1 MYIKKNFF
9 KIVSFI
15 IICLSTLI
23 LVTIPTTSAESKIFK
38 ISDIEISEPFNTNFN
53 KEKVINKGFTVAFK
67 ELTSSIISTK
77 DNLKIKST
85 KLDEINYLI
94 ESFEINNES
103 FLGKKYIANFNVN
116 FNKKKTLNFFEKKNI
131 FPSLKK
137 NKDFL
142 TILIFIDND
151 KNQIFLYEKNPFYKN
166 WNSIN
171 EKYFLINY
179 LLIDEDLED
188 IKLINDNKENI
199 ENYKF
204 DEIIKKY
211 DLNDYIVSIIFK
223 NKKELRILSKFF
235 FNKKLKIINHIYND
249 IDLGNQNTLNSLIFK
264 TKVNLEDL
272 WKSNNLINTSLK
284 LPINLKLNSKDT
296 LKIVS
301 LEREMDKI
309 DLIYDYYVTSISN
322 KNLNFKIIFNGSPK
336 QFLNIMS
343 ERNIKID
350 IENETWK
357 VK

>member
-1 MYIKKNFF
+1 MYTKKIFF
-9 KIVSFI
+9 KIVSFV
-15 IICLSTLI
+15 IICFSTLI
-23 LVTIPTTSAESKIFK
+23 MVVIPTTSVESKIFK
-38 ISDIEISEPFNTNFN
+38 ISDIEISEPFNLNFN
-53 KEKVINKGFTVAFK
+53 KEEVINKGFLKAFK
-67 ELTSSIISTK
+67 ELTSSIITSK
-77 DNLKIKST
+77 DKPKIKST
-85 KLDEINYLI
+85 KLNEIKFLI

-103 FLGKKYIANFNVN
+103 FLEKQYIANFNVN

-151 KNQIFLYEKNPFYKN
+151 KNEIFLYEKNPFYKN

-179 LLIDEDLED
+179 ILIDQDLED
-188 IKLINDNKENI
+188 IKIINDNKENL
-199 ENYKF
+199 ETYQFN
-204 DEIIKKY
+204 EIIKKY
-211 DLNDYIVSIIFK
+211 DLDDYIISIIFK
-223 NKKELRILSKFF
+223 NKKKLRILSKFF
-235 FNKKLKIINHIYND
+235 FDKKLKIINHIYED
-249 IDLGNQNTLNSLIFK
+249 IDLRDQNKLNDLIFK

-272 WKSNNLINTSLK
+272 WKSNNLINTSIK

-296 LKIVS
+296 LKIVN

>member
-1 MYIKKNFF
+1 MYTKKKFF

-15 IICLSTLI
+15 IICLSTFI
-23 LVTIPTTSAESKIFK
+23 LATIPTTIVESKIFK
-38 ISDIEISEPFNTNFN
+38 ISDIEISEPFDAKFN
-53 KEKVINKGFTVAFK
+53 KEKVINEGFSAAFK
-67 ELTSSIISTK
+67 ELTSSIITTK
-77 DNLKIKST
+77 DKPKIKYT
-85 KLDEINYLI
+85 KLDEIKYLI

-103 FLGKKYIANFNVN
+103 FLGKKYIVNFNVN
-116 FNKKKTLNFFEKKNI
+116 FNKKRTLNFFEKKNI

-151 KNQIFLYEKNPFYKN
+151 KNQIYLYEKNPFYEN
-166 WNSIN
+166 WNSIK

-179 LLIDEDLED
+179 VLIDEDLD
-188 IKLINDNKENI
+188 NIKLINDNKENI
-199 ENYKF
+199 ENYQF

-211 DLNDYIVSIIFK
+211 DLDDYIISIIFK
-223 NKKELRILSKFF
+223 NEKKLRILSKFF
-235 FNKKLKIINHIYND
+235 FDKKLKIINHFYD
-249 IDLGNQNTLNSLIFK
+249 DVDLSNQNKLNSLIFQ

-284 LPINLKLNSKDT
+284 LPINLQLNSKDT
-296 LKIVS
+296 QKIVN

-309 DLIYDYYVTSISN
+309 DLIYDYYVTRISN

-350 IENETWK
+350 IENEIWK

>member
-1 MYIKKNFF
+1 MYTKKKIF

-23 LVTIPTTSAESKIFK
+23 WIIIPTTIVESKIFK
-38 ISDIEISEPFNTNFN
+38 ISDIEIAEPFDAKFN
-53 KEKVINKGFTVAFK
+53 KEKVINKGFSAAFK
-67 ELTSSIISTK
+67 ELTSSIITTK
-77 DNLKIKST
+77 DKPKIKST
-85 KLDEINYLI
+85 KLDEIKYLI

-103 FLGKKYIANFNVN
+103 FLEKKYIANFNVN
-116 FNKKKTLNFFEKKNI
+116 FNKKRTLNFFEKKNI

-151 KNQIFLYEKNPFYKN
+151 KNQFFLYEKNPFYEN

-179 LLIDEDLED
+179 VLIDEDLD
-188 IKLINDNKENI
+188 NIKLINENKENI
-199 ENYKF
+199 ENYQF

-211 DLNDYIVSIIFK
+211 DLDDYIISIIFK
-223 NKKELRILSKFF
+223 NEKKLRILSKFF
-235 FNKKLKIINHIYND
+235 FDKKLKIINHVYND
-249 IDLGNQNTLNSLIFK
+249 VDLDNQNKLKSLIFQ
-264 TKVNLEDL
+264 TKVNHEDL

-284 LPINLKLNSKDT
+284 LPINLQLDSKDT
-296 LKIVS
+296 LKIVN
-301 LEREMDKI
+301 LEKEMDKV

-322 KNLNFKIIFNGSPK
+322 KNLNFKVIFNGSPK

-350 IENETWK
+350 IENEIWK

>member
-1 MYIKKNFF
+1 MYTKKIFF
-9 KIVSFI
+9 KIVSFV

-23 LVTIPTTSAESKIFK
+23 VVAIPTTSVECKIFK
-38 ISDIEISEPFNTNFN
+38 ISDIEISEPFNVNFN
-53 KEKVINKGFTVAFK
+53 KEKVINKGFLKAFK
-67 ELTSSIISTK
+67 ELTSSIITTK
-77 DNLKIKST
+77 DKPKIKST
-85 KLDEINYLI
+85 KLNEIKFLI

-103 FLGKKYIANFNVN
+103 FLEKQYIANFNVN

-151 KNQIFLYEKNPFYKN
+151 KNEIFLYEKNPFYKN

-179 LLIDEDLED
+179 ILIDQDLED
-188 IKLINDNKENI
+188 IKIINDNKENL
-199 ENYKF
+199 EAYKF
-204 DEIIKKY
+204 NEIIKKY
-211 DLNDYIVSIIFK
+211 DLDDYIISIIFK
-223 NKKELRILSKFF
+223 NKNKLRILSKFF
-235 FNKKLKIINHIYND
+235 FDKKLKIINHIYED
-249 IDLGNQNTLNSLIFK
+249 IDLRDQNKLNDLIFK

-272 WKSNNLINTSLK
+272 WKSNNLINTSIK

-296 LKIVS
+296 LKIVN

-343 ERNIKID
+343 ERNIKIE

>member
-1 MYIKKNFF
+1 MYTKKKIF
-9 KIVSFI
+9 KIVSFA

-23 LVTIPTTSAESKIFK
+23 LVTIPTTIVESKIFK
-38 ISDIEISEPFNTNFN
+38 ISDIEISEPFDANFN
-53 KEKVINKGFTVAFK
+53 KEKVINKGFSAAFK
-67 ELTSSIISTK
+67 ELTSSIIATK
-77 DNLKIKST
+77 DKPKIKST
-85 KLDEINYLI
+85 KLDEIKYLI

-103 FLGKKYIANFNVN
+103 FLEKKYIANFNVN
-116 FNKKKTLNFFEKKNI
+116 FNKRRTLNFFEKKNI

-179 LLIDEDLED
+179 VLIDEELDN
-188 IKLINDNKENI
+188 IKLINENKENI
-199 ENYKF
+199 ENYQF

-211 DLNDYIVSIIFK
+211 DLKDYIISIIFK
-223 NKKELRILSKFF
+223 NEKKLRILSKFF
-235 FNKKLKIINHIYND
+235 FDRKLKIINHVYTD
-249 IDLGNQNTLNSLIFK
+249 VDLNNQNKLNSLIFQ
-264 TKVNLEDL
+264 TKLNLEDL

-284 LPINLKLNSKDT
+284 LPINLQLDSKDT
-296 LKIVS
+296 LKIVN
-301 LEREMDKI
+301 LERELDKI
-309 DLIYDYYVTSISN
+309 DLIYDYYVTKISN

-350 IENETWK
+350 IENEIWK

>member
-1 MYIKKNFF
+1 MYTKKKNF
-9 KIVSFI
+9 KIVSFV

-23 LVTIPTTSAESKIFK
+23 LAAILTTSAESKIFK
-38 ISDIEISEPFNTNFN
+38 ISDIQISEPYNANFN
-53 KEKVINKGFTVAFK
+53 KDKVINKGFSAAFK
-67 ELTSSIISTK
+67 ELTLSIITTK
-77 DNLKIKST
+77 DQFKIKST
-85 KLDEINYLI
+85 KLDEIKYLI

-103 FLGKKYIANFNVN
+103 FLEKKYIANFNVN
-116 FNKKKTLNFFEKKNI
+116 FNKKRTLNFFEKKNI

-151 KNQIFLYEKNPFYKN
+151 KNQIYLYEKNPFYQN

-179 LLIDEDLED
+179 ILIDEDLED
-188 IKLINDNKENI
+188 IRLINDNKENL
-199 ENYKF
+199 ENYQF

-211 DLNDYIVSIIFK
+211 DLDDYIISIIFK

-235 FNKKLKIINHIYND
+235 FDKKLKIINHIYED
-249 IDLGNQNTLNSLIFK
+249 VDLSDQNKLSDLIFK
-264 TKVNLEDL
+264 TKLNLEDL

-284 LPINLKLNSKDT
+284 LPINLQLNSKDT
-296 LKIVS
+296 QKIVN
-301 LEREMDKI
+301 LEREMDEI
-309 DLIYDYYVTSISN
+309 DLIYDYYITSISN

-336 QFLNIMS
+336 QFLSIMN

-350 IENETWK
+350 IENESWK

>member
-1 MYIKKNFF
+1 MYTKKIFF

-23 LVTIPTTSAESKIFK
+23 VVTIPTTSVESKIFK
-38 ISDIEISEPFNTNFN
+38 ISDIEISEPFNANFD
-53 KEKVINKGFTVAFK
+53 KEKVINKGFLKAFK
-67 ELTSSIISTK
+67 ELTSSIIITK
-77 DNLKIKST
+77 DKPKIKST
-85 KLDEINYLI
+85 KLNEIKYLI

-103 FLGKKYIANFNVN
+103 FLEKKYIANFNVN

-151 KNQIFLYEKNPFYKN
+151 KNEIFLYEKNPFYKN

-179 LLIDEDLED
+179 ILIDQDLED
-188 IKLINDNKENI
+188 IKIINDNKENL
-199 ENYKF
+199 ETYQFN
-204 DEIIKKY
+204 EIIKKY
-211 DLNDYIVSIIFK
+211 DLDDYIISIIFK
-223 NKKELRILSKFF
+223 NKNKLRILSKFF
-235 FNKKLKIINHIYND
+235 FDKKLKIINHVYEDINLRDQNKLND
-249 IDLGNQNTLNSLIFK
+249 LIFK

-272 WKSNNLINTSLK
+272 WKSNNLINTSIK
-284 LPINLKLNSKDT
+284 LPINLKLNSKET
-296 LKIVS
+296 LKIVN

-322 KNLNFKIIFNGSPK
+322 KDLNFKIIFNGSPK
-336 QFLNIMS
+336 QFLNIMR

-350 IENETWK
+350 IENETWI

>member
-1 MYIKKNFF
+1 MYTKKKFF
-9 KIVSFI
+9 KIVSTVF
-15 IICLSTLI
+15 ICLSTSI
-23 LVTIPTTSAESKIFK
+23 LVTIPTTIAESKIFK
-38 ISDIEISEPFNTNFN
+38 ITDIEVSEPFDTNFN
-53 KEKVINKGFTVAFK
+53 KEKVINKGFSAAFK
-67 ELTSSIISTK
+67 ELTSSIITTK
-77 DNLKIKST
+77 DKPKIEST
-85 KLDEINYLI
+85 KLDEIKYLI

-103 FLGKKYIANFNVN
+103 FLEKKYIANFNVN
-116 FNKKKTLNFFEKKNI
+116 FNKKRTLNFFEKKNI

-151 KNQIFLYEKNPFYKN
+151 NNQTFLYEKNPFYKN

-179 LLIDEDLED
+179 VLIDEDLD
-188 IKLINDNKENI
+188 SIKLINENKENI
-199 ENYKF
+199 ENYQF

-211 DLNDYIVSIIFK
+211 DLNDYIISIFFK
-223 NKKELRILSKFF
+223 NRKKLRILSKFF
-235 FNKKLKIINHIYND
+235 FDKKLKIINNVYND
-249 IDLGNQNTLNSLIFK
+249 VDLSNQSKLNSLIFQ

-284 LPINLKLNSKDT
+284 LPINLQLDSKDT
-296 LKIVS
+296 LKIVN
-301 LEREMDKI
+301 LEKEMDKI

-350 IENETWK
+350 IENEIWK

>member
-1 MYIKKNFF
+1 MYTKKKNF
-9 KIVSFI
+9 KIVSFV

-23 LVTIPTTSAESKIFK
+23 LTAILTTSAESKIFK
-38 ISDIEISEPFNTNFN
+38 ISDIEISEPYNANFN
-53 KEKVINKGFTVAFK
+53 KDKVINKGFSAAFK
-67 ELTSSIISTK
+67 ELTLSIITTK
-77 DNLKIKST
+77 DQFKIKST
-85 KLDEINYLI
+85 KLDEIKYLI

-103 FLGKKYIANFNVN
+103 FLEKKYIANFNVN
-116 FNKKKTLNFFEKKNI
+116 FNKKRTLNFFEKKNI

-151 KNQIFLYEKNPFYKN
+151 KNQIYLYEKNPFYQN

-179 LLIDEDLED
+179 ILIDEDLED
-188 IKLINDNKENI
+188 IRLINDNKENL
-199 ENYKF
+199 ENYQF

-211 DLNDYIVSIIFK
+211 DLDDYIISIIFK

-235 FNKKLKIINHIYND
+235 FDKKLKIINHIYDD
-249 IDLGNQNTLNSLIFK
+249 IDLGDQNKLRDLIFK
-264 TKVNLEDL
+264 TKLNLEDL

-284 LPINLKLNSKDT
+284 LPINLQLNSKDT
-296 LKIVS
+296 QKIVN
-301 LEREMDKI
+301 LEREMDEI
-309 DLIYDYYVTSISN
+309 DLIYDYYITNISN

-336 QFLNIMS
+336 QFLSIMN

-350 IENETWK
+350 IENESWK

>member
-1 MYIKKNFF
+1 MYTKKIFF
-9 KIVSFI
+9 KIVSFV

-23 LVTIPTTSAESKIFK
+23 VVAIPTTSVECKIFK
-38 ISDIEISEPFNTNFN
+38 ISDIEISEPFNVNFN
-53 KEKVINKGFTVAFK
+53 KEKVINKGFLKAFK
-67 ELTSSIISTK
+67 ELTSSIITTK
-77 DNLKIKST
+77 DKPKIKST
-85 KLDEINYLI
+85 KLNEIKFLI

-103 FLGKKYIANFNVN
+103 FLEKQYIANFNVN
-116 FNKKKTLNFFEKKNI
+116 FNKKKTLNFFKKKNI

-151 KNQIFLYEKNPFYKN
+151 KNEIFLYEKNPFYKN

-179 LLIDEDLED
+179 ILIDQDLED
-188 IKLINDNKENI
+188 IKIINDNKENL
-199 ENYKF
+199 EAYKF
-204 DEIIKKY
+204 NEIIKKY
-211 DLNDYIVSIIFK
+211 DLDDYIISIIFK
-223 NKKELRILSKFF
+223 NKNKLRILSKFF
-235 FNKKLKIINHIYND
+235 FDKKLKIINHIYED
-249 IDLGNQNTLNSLIFK
+249 IDLRDQNKLNDLIFK

-272 WKSNNLINTSLK
+272 WKSNNLINTSIK

-296 LKIVS
+296 LKIVN

-343 ERNIKID
+343 ERNIKIE

>member
-1 MYIKKNFF
+1 MYTKKIFF

-23 LVTIPTTSAESKIFK
+23 VATIPTTSAVSKIFK
-38 ISDIEISEPFNTNFN
+38 ISDIEISEPFNANFN
-53 KEKVINKGFTVAFK
+53 KEKVINKGFSKAFK
-67 ELTSSIISTK
+67 ELTSSIITTK
-77 DNLKIKST
+77 DKPKIKSI
-85 KLDEINYLI
+85 KLNEIKYLI

-103 FLGKKYIANFNVN
+103 FLEKKYIANFNVN
-116 FNKKKTLNFFEKKNI
+116 FNKKRTLNFFEKKNI

-151 KNQIFLYEKNPFYKN
+151 KNEIFLYEKNPFYKN

-179 LLIDEDLED
+179 ILIDQDLED
-188 IKLINDNKENI
+188 IKIINDNKENL
-199 ENYKF
+199 ETYQFN
-204 DEIIKKY
+204 EIIKKY
-211 DLNDYIVSIIFK
+211 DLDDYIISIIFK
-223 NKKELRILSKFF
+223 NKKKLRILSKFF
-235 FNKKLKIINHIYND
+235 FDKKLKIINHVYDD
-249 IDLGNQNTLNSLIFK
+249 IDLRDQNKLDDLIFK

-296 LKIVS
+296 LKIVN

-350 IENETWK
+350 IENEPWE